1 MLKHIGKH
9 NSKKIVVLWREVPNE
24 GHMCLVAY
32 SDHLPRIIHDEL
44 MTALESAI
52 GQNAKDLSDVC
63 FRTVMS
69 DGRNLLG
76 VMHTSGLIKKI
87 PTNQVLMTPTAK
99 SSVRLDELN
108 SILNEMEQGEAA
120 IKRLSDLDKN
130 AGMQMK
136 KRVREGREVGMPPN
150 NNSLSR
156 TNVDSFPTDDA
167 ATYVTGALSNA
178 DLALQRQTQAD
189 ALKSQATQLLAEA
202 ARLDSEASQ
211 LNPPKNVK
219 TPKTKKVQKP
229 EDKPQS

>member
-1 MLKHIGKH
+1 
-9 NSKKIVVLWREVPNE
+9 
-24 GHMCLVAY
+24 MCLVAY